1 LFAVHLAGGGV
12 VDEHRCAGGLGG
24 DRAVRKYIGRTLFEA
39 TESSQRLFDALT
51 DLIGAGIS
59 SLEDAGLVR
68 RGTDPVW
75 RTYAVLF
82 VILGPIM
89 LSRQL
94 EARLGVDAF
103 EPEVVRARSTS
114 NVDLFRHGLFTASTR

>member
-1 LFAVHLAGGGV
+1 
-12 VDEHRCAGGLGG
+12 
-24 DRAVRKYIGRTLFEA
+24 
-39 TESSQRLFDALT
+39 
-51 DLIGAGIS
+51 
-59 SLEDAGLVR
+59 
-68 RGTDPVW
+68 VW

-94 EARLGVDAF
+94 EARLGADAF
-103 EPEVVRARSTS
+103 EPEVVRVRSTS